1 MVDPWTLVAAA
12 LCGAICLRIVSYQR
26 GDARYRLGVSL
37 LAWALAV
44 GSGCYSLS
52 VSLAL
57 VSGHVMTPLSPFL
70 LIILAA
76 LLLLVYRARGNVARI
91 IQIDWQ
97 DRRSSARP

>member
-12 LCGAICLRIVSYQR
+12 ICGAICLRIVAYQR
-26 GDARYRLGVSL
+26 GEARYRLGVSL

-57 VSGHVMTPLSPFL
+57 VSGGAMTPLSPFL

-91 IQIDWQ
+91 IQIDWR
-97 DRRSSARP
+97 DKRV